1 MRELFSLLL
10 DLLPASLGFCAVFGI
25 VFALW
30 YFLG

>member
-1 MRELFSLLL
+1 MREFFGLLL
-10 DLLPASLGFCAVFGI
+10 DLLPASLGFLAVLGI